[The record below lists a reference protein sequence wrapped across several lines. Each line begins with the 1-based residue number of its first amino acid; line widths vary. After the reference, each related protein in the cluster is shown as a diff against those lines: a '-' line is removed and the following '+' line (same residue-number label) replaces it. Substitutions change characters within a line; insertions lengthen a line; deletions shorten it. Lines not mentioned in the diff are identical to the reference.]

1 MLFLLLPDVIQAK
14 GGKQNNVIL
23 RSNALLEHRT
33 AHQLIVK
40 GLLVE
45 SWVVCLGL
53 GGTWNLKV
61 ITVKPDASLDSDQSK
76 IENGSNLKQ
85 KKANIF

>member
-14 GGKQNNVIL
+14 GGKKNNVIL
-23 RSNALLEHRT
+23 RSNALLEHRS
-33 AHQLIVK
+33 AIQLIVK

-45 SWVVCLGL
+45 IWVVCLGL

-61 ITVKPDASLDSDQSK
+61 IVSSQTQVLTLIKAK
-76 IENGSNLKQ
+76 LKMVQ
-85 KKANIF
+85 T

>member
-1 MLFLLLPDVIQAK
+1 MLFPLLPDVIQAK

-33 AHQLIVK
+33 ANQLIVK

-45 SWVVCLGL
+45 S
-53 GGTWNLKV
+53 
-61 ITVKPDASLDSDQSK
+61 
-76 IENGSNLKQ
+76 
-85 KKANIF
+85 